1 MASDQNVCSIAVGI
15 ELSILL
21 TLGRIII
28 ALFLALADVPNPLEA
43 NFWVSDLHGRSI
55 LRIRLVQVS
64 ISHTNTLPIEV
75 GCTNSIGQHLATV
88 VADDFEQ
95 LLCALDEARV
105 VDWPGQLDMTEMARA
120 LGHVLGA
127 GLALELPVNRS
138 KQRIVKTAIA
148 KLCPGLVHSLGIEN
162 MGYAHSLDLLRR

>member
-55 LRIRLVQVS
+55 LRIR
-64 ISHTNTLPIEV
+64 
-75 GCTNSIGQHLATV
+75 SIGQHLATV